1 MNSAEAEP
9 TTSSVAATCSVA
21 ADGAG
26 PVRATTD
33 AAAGAGWP
41 VDAPSVPD
49 VDESLPDESASG
61 EVRPRPDIPIP
72 GRRGVVVASEASWA
86 GSAVTLA
93 AGAPP
98 GRRGPVLAGEA
109 VRDAWCP
116 VAVLPTEFVLDES
129 ALSA

>member
-1 MNSAEAEP
+1 MNSAKAEP

-21 ADGAG
+21 DGAG
-26 PVRATTD
+26 PVGAATD

-49 VDESLPDESASG
+49 VDDSLPDESASG
-61 EVRPRPDIPIP
+61 EGRPRPDIPIP
-72 GRRGVVVASEASWA
+72 GRRGVVVASAASWL